1 MRKDKEVNELS
12 SMVIDI
18 SELRSAYGDKVEDLE
33 KLLKEKVKA
42 KIEVGAREITLT
54 AEKEGEI
61 PQKDYVRVLLKK
73 FLHKAEI
80 RTEFRV
86 IAGQENRLMIKERKT
101 TEAE

>member
-1 MRKDKEVNELS
+1 MS
-12 SMVIDI
+12 SIVIDI

-42 KIEVGAREITLT
+42 KVEVANREITVT
-54 AEKEGEI
+54 SGKEGEI
-61 PQKDYVRVLLKK
+61 LQKDYLRVLLKK

-86 IAGQENRLMIKERKT
+86 IAGQENRLMIKERKI
-101 TEAE
+101 TEETE

>member
-1 MRKDKEVNELS
+1 MS
-12 SMVIDI
+12 SIVIDI

-42 KIEVGAREITLT
+42 KIEVGDREITVT
-54 AEKEGEI
+54 SGKEGEI
-61 PQKDYVRVLLKK
+61 PQKDYLRVLLKK

-86 IAGQENRLMIKERKT
+86 IAGQENRLMIKERKI
-101 TEAE
+101 TEETE

>member
-1 MRKDKEVNELS
+1 MS
-12 SMVIDI
+12 SIAIDI

-42 KIEVGAREITLT
+42 KIEVGDREITLT
-54 AEKEGEI
+54 SEKKGEV
-61 PQKDYVRVLLKK
+61 PNKDYLRVLLKK

-86 IAGQENRLMIKERKT
+86 IAGQENRLMIKERKIVEE
-101 TEAE
+101 TE